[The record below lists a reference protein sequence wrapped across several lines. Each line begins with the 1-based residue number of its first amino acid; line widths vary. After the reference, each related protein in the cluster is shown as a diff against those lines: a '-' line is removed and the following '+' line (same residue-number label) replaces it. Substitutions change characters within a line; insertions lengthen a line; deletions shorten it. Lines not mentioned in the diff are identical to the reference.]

1 MHAVKT
7 LADSLF
13 VLCKLAYF
21 DSTTAEQF
29 IISPR
34 NFVPILKTPVFYVIS
49 KFWLNLLDNKINA
62 VETSHVCTLLIDGLP
77 VCVLSYI
84 FA

>member
-21 DSTTAEQF
+21 DSATAEQF

-34 NFVPILKTPVFYVIS
+34 NFVPILKKTPVFLCHIE
-49 KFWLNLLDNKINA
+49 IP
-62 VETSHVCTLLIDGLP
+62 VEFV
-77 VCVLSYI
+77 
-84 FA
+84 